1 MRLFKFIFLEC
12 HKSPSFSRIDVQ
24 FVCRLRRRLRKL
36 HPLPASQ
43 SDFWGPPVHMSA
55 DPTLSPARVASTP
68 QLHSHDGQLR
78 LRMKINCCHSWRR
91 RHQQKAKSEAEAQT
105 SHWEKKLFLNII
117 TTALK
122 HFQMYLYLFTI
133 ISKLLLLKD
142 TCQII
147 LKSRF
152 LDLKIIQNYFWIVL
166 KYYLFIYKVH
176 GYLFSYLIIA
186 KPLLCVILTLR
197 LAHIIWIKW
206 KVKAY
211 FWIIIWIK
219 WKVKS
224 NFSECWSPTAIRTAA
239 SSALQIAS
247 GKLQVASGRQW
258 GAYRLDLWTALVGRV
273 SRDKSIKCTLHL
285 YVQMAVGRFAY
296 LRKFFTHANGVG
308 LSLCH
313 RRAAQETA
321 FKSLLCSERWSQS
334 AKRPVPKLPS
344 SLDQVWGHFSEAF
357 RLFWRAGWR
366 EVLKW
371 PCGLT
376 QRHIIC
382 VNCISYYQ
390 VPGERFESFVTAG
403 GLGFLS
409 GHTSDRLLSQT
420 AI

>member
-1 MRLFKFIFLEC
+1 M
-12 HKSPSFSRIDVQ
+12 
-24 FVCRLRRRLRKL
+24 
-36 HPLPASQ
+36 
-43 SDFWGPPVHMSA
+43 
-55 DPTLSPARVASTP
+55 
-68 QLHSHDGQLR
+68 
-78 LRMKINCCHSWRR
+78 
-91 RHQQKAKSEAEAQT
+91 
-105 SHWEKKLFLNII
+105 
-117 TTALK
+117 LK
-122 HFQMYLYLFTI
+122 PNSNTNSSI
-133 ISKLLLLKD
+133 IS
-142 TCQII
+142 TAN
-147 LKSRF
+147 R
-152 LDLKIIQNYFWIVL
+152 
-166 KYYLFIYKVH
+166 
-176 GYLFSYLIIA
+176 
-186 KPLLCVILTLR
+186 
-197 LAHIIWIKW
+197 KW
-206 KVKAY
+206 Q
-211 FWIIIWIK
+211 
-219 WKVKS
+219 
-224 NFSECWSPTAIRTAA
+224 AA
-239 SSALQIAS
+239 SCKWAAM
-247 GKLQVASGRQW
+247 GRISF
-258 GAYRLDLWTALVGRV
+258 RFM
-273 SRDKSIKCTLHL
+273 RDKSIKCTLHL

-409 GHTSDRLLSQT
+409 GHTSDRLLSHT